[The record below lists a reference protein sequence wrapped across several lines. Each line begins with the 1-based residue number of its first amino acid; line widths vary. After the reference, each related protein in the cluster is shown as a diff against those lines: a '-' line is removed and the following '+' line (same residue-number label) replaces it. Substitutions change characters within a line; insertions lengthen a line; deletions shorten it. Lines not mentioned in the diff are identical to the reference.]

1 MPSLPSSPLD
11 TQYFPQLNLPS
22 YAPRLRPSET
32 GGWQIF
38 DSQRRRY
45 VRLTPEEWVRQHFVH
60 FLIASPTAYPA
71 GAIGNEIEIR
81 VGTTAKRCDSIVFDP
96 KGRPLAI
103 VEYKATTVELTQKVF
118 DQIARY
124 NVALHVNHLLVSNG
138 LRHYCCRLNRERTAF
153 EFLDHI
159 PTYSELLQWGVE
171 E

>member
-1 MPSLPSSPLD
+1 MDTSSLP
-11 TQYFPQLNLPS
+11 TLNLP
-22 YAPRLRPSET
+22 AFGPRLRPTSA
-32 GGWQIF
+32 GGLQIY

-60 FLIASPTAYPA
+60 FLIASEAGYPS
-71 GAIGNEIEIR
+71 GCIGNEIEIR

-96 KGRPLAI
+96 EGRALAI
-103 VEYKATTVELTQKVF
+103 VEYKAPTVALTQRVF

-124 NVALHVNHLLVSNG
+124 NMALQVDHLLVSNG

-159 PTYSELLQWGVE
+159 PTYSELLQWAAGPA
-171 E
+171 